1 MFTKLAVGES
11 PQHLAKALTRGCIAT
26 KIMYRLVHQAA
37 FCRAAFTPVMITPAK
52 ITLAKIILANICCVG
67 GLSHQD
73 VSCCGVAAYQS

>member
-1 MFTKLAVGES
+1 
-11 PQHLAKALTRGCIAT
+11 
-26 KIMYRLVHQAA
+26 MYRLVHQAA

-52 ITLAKIILANICCVG
+52 ITLAKIILAKIILANICCVG

>member
-1 MFTKLAVGES
+1 MFSKLAVGES

-37 FCRAAFTPVMITPAK
+37 FCGSAFTMAKITPVMITPAK
-52 ITLAKIILANICCVG
+52 ITLANICCVG

>member
-1 MFTKLAVGES
+1 MFSKLAVCES
-11 PQHLAKALTRGCIAT
+11 PQHFAKALTRGCIAT

-37 FCRAAFTPVMITPAK
+37 FRRAAFTSAK
-52 ITLAKIILANICCVG
+52 ITLANICCVG

>member
-1 MFTKLAVGES
+1 
-11 PQHLAKALTRGCIAT
+11 
-26 KIMYRLVHQAA
+26 MYRLVHQAA

>member
-1 MFTKLAVGES
+1 MFSKLAVGES

-37 FCRAAFTPVMITPAK
+37 FCRAAFTPVMITPVM
-52 ITLAKIILANICCVG
+52 IILAKIILANICCVG